1 MYGLLG
7 ALLKWYTRVR
17 KFVNDSKIDPS
28 LFIWYNTKV
37 VVGLMANHIHDF
49 LYTGDNGFIK
59 SLVSFISR
67 RQIVLNIWNN
77 IKREENIITINH
89 ENYVDHLLKIDTNR
103 SEIEPNSF
111 FDYIRNRSFTIE
123 NRTTFMAM

>member
-37 VVGLMANHIHDF
+37 VVGLMANYIHDF

-59 SLVSFISR
+59 SFISFISR

-77 IKREENIITINH
+77 NNKSINQSRNKTINQ
-89 ENYVDHLLKIDTNR
+89 EN
-103 SEIEPNSF
+103 
-111 FDYIRNRSFTIE
+111 
-123 NRTTFMAM
+123 